1 VAVST
6 EEMQKLQDKID
17 SLTEDYNDEKKQS
30 IKLEE

>member
-1 VAVST
+1 
-6 EEMQKLQDKID
+6 MQKLQEKID